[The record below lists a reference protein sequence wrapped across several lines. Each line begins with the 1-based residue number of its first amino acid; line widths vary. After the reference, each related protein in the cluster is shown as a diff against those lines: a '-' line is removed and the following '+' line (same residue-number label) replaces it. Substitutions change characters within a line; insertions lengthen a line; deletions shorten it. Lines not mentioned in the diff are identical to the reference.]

1 MQEISKIKE
10 VACSHANCNTAD
22 GLVSI
27 TETNQLKNFRTG
39 NSYAIA
45 IEGVTNGTLTISS
58 SRRNDDKSPK
68 TLYTGTWNGNEFS
81 EIDITKLQK
90 LMTGKTAKELGV
102 SQKDSND
109 KSVPRN
115 EAEAEEK
122 SNAWTARFIEDLGKL
137 SNRLQSMGA
146 PEVELNEVF
155 APVVEFAEVIIRNHA
170 YRLYE
175 NQRAEKAARKAE
187 ATEKAA
193 RKAAEKALNDGGVE
207 ALEAQL
213 KAIQALLE
221 KSKK

>member
-10 VACSHANCNTAD
+10 VASSHANCNTSD

-45 IEGVTNGTLTISS
+45 IEGVANGTLTISS
-58 SRRNDDKSPK
+58 SRRNDDRSPK

-109 KSVPRN
+109 KSVPRT

-122 SNAWTARFIEDLGKL
+122 SSVWSARFIEDLGKL
-137 SNRLQSMGA
+137 SKRLESMGA
-146 PEVELNEVF
+146 TEEELNKVF
-155 APVVEFAEVIIRNHA
+155 APVAEFAEATIKAHA
-170 YRLYE
+170 QRLYE
-175 NQRAEKAARKAE
+175 SQKAEKAARKAE

-193 RKAAEKALNDGGVE
+193 RKAAEKALNDGGVA

-221 KSKK
+221 RSKK

>member
-10 VACSHANCNTAD
+10 VASTHTNCDTSS

-39 NSYAIA
+39 NSYSIA
-45 IEGVTNGTLTISS
+45 IEGVAKGQLTISS
-58 SRRNDDKSPK
+58 SRRNDDRSPK

-109 KSVPRN
+109 KSVPRT
-115 EAEAEEK
+115 EAEAEER

-137 SNRLQSMGA
+137 SKRLQSMGA
-146 PEVELNEVF
+146 TEEDINNVF
-155 APVVEFAEVIIRNHA
+155 APVAEFAEATIKAHA
-170 YRLYE
+170 QRLYE
-175 NQRAEKAARKAE
+175 SQKAEKAARKAE

-193 RKAAEKALNDGGVE
+193 RKAAEKALNDGGVA

>member
-10 VACSHANCNTAD
+10 VASTHTNCDTSS

-45 IEGVTNGTLTISS
+45 IDGVTNGTLTISS
-58 SRRNDDKSPK
+58 SRRNDDRSPK
-68 TLYTGTWNGNEFS
+68 TLYTGTWNGKEFS

-109 KSVPRN
+109 KSIPRT
-115 EAEAEEK
+115 EAEAKEK

-137 SNRLQSMGA
+137 SKRLQSMGA
-146 PEVELNEVF
+146 TEEDINNVF
-155 APVVEFAEVIIRNHA
+155 APVAEFAEATIKDHA
-170 YRLYE
+170 HRLYE
-175 NQRAEKAARKAE
+175 SQKAEKAARKAE

>member
-10 VACSHANCNTAD
+10 VASTHTDCDTSG

-39 NSYAIA
+39 NSYSIA

-58 SRRNDDKSPK
+58 SRRNEDKSPK
-68 TLYTGTWNGNEFS
+68 TLYTGTWNGSEFS

-109 KSVPRN
+109 KSVPRTKS
-115 EAEAEEK
+115 EAEEK
-122 SNAWTARFIEDLGKL
+122 ANAWSARFMEDLAKL
-137 SNRLQSMGA
+137 SKRLESMGA

-155 APVVEFAEVIIRNHA
+155 SQVAEFAGIVIRNHA

-175 NQRAEKAARKAE
+175 NQIAERAARKAE